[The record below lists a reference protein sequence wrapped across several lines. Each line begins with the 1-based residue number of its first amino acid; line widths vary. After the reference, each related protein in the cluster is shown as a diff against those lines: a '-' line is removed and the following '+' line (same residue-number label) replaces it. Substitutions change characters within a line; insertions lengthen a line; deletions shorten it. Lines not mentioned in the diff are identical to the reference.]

1 VKLLVA
7 NRGEIASR
15 VFATARRL
23 GWRTVAVYAEPDRDV
38 PFVREADE
46 AHCIGPAS
54 LERSYLDAGAVVAAA
69 QATGADAIHPG
80 YGFLSENADFARAVV
95 EAGLTWVG
103 PHPDAIAQMGS
114 KIEARA
120 IAESAGVPTIPGFSD
135 TDISA
140 AREQVRFPV
149 LVKASA
155 GGGGKGIRIV
165 RSAEEFDAALA
176 EARTEA
182 LRSFGDDRVLV
193 ERYIERPR
201 HVEVQVVGDRHGTV
215 IHLGTRDCSSQR
227 RYQKLLEE
235 APAPNLGPAT
245 RDGLHRAAVAL
256 AHRIGYD
263 NAGTVEFIVDAEGG
277 EFFFLEMNTRLQVE
291 HPITEAITGLD
302 LVELQLRAAA
312 GEPLGLD
319 QSDITFSGH
328 SIEARINAEDP
339 SEGFTPQA
347 GPVHHL
353 QVPPGVRWDAA
364 IAAGSQISPYY
375 DPLIAKLIVIRPD
388 RSDALDALRA
398 ALDGLIVGPVPT
410 NAGFLRWLTGTAWLR
425 AGEMTTDVID
435 SLNSNVVYA
444 PPTSVDAAGPAAA
457 AWLASLGRSRS
468 AASSGPWASLGSFRL
483 TDHASVA
490 AIVLRDADG
499 ELHEVP
505 TAGIE
510 AADDLSACDVTPGS
524 VAVNLGGHTITF
536 EVPDRSDAWAPTAT
550 DDTGDVDAVA
560 APFPA
565 VVVEVAV
572 TAGDIVAAG
581 EVVVV
586 VEAMKMLHSL
596 AAHGAGTVDEIRCA
610 PGDAVEANQILVSFE
625 RT

>member
-1 VKLLVA
+1 MKLLVA